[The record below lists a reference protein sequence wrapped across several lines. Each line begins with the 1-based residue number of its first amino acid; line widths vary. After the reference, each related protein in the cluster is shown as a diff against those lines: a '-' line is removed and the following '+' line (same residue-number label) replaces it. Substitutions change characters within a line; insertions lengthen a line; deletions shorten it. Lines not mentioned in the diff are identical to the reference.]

1 MPCFNK
7 VVRGVAP
14 PTNSGTLPKVSNGL
28 LDRILAGVANDQ
40 GISLIKYDVNPAF
53 LAPATGFSMY
63 GVDRANG
70 VPLQAARSAVTKV
83 AADAAFNGR
92 PVIEFTA
99 GSGDTINQSSDLRME
114 IQPPDSF
121 TVFVVASI
129 AASLKTTPVTSRL
142 IFFGEPGKTI
152 CSLSLLSTGTVSFGT
167 SSSSAES
174 AIPVGNVPAA
184 NVAGVYAFTYD
195 KVANMNG
202 IYLNNATMIDNYTPP
217 TPYAFSSATRIGFGG
232 PARASSAAGWLG
244 KLGRADLFTG
254 VLSTANFTTVMNGYK
269 AEFGIA

>member
-1 MPCFNK
+1 MSCFDK

-14 PTNSGTLPKVSNGL
+14 PTNSGGLPKVSNNS
-28 LDRILAGVANDQ
+28 LDRLLGGVANDL
-40 GISLIKYDVNPAF
+40 GVSLIWHDVNPAF
-53 LAPATGFSMY
+53 LALTTDYSMY

-70 VPLQAARSAVTKV
+70 VPVQSIRSAVTKV

-99 GSGDTINQSSDLRME
+99 GSGATAGQASDLRME

-129 AASLKTTPVTSRL
+129 AASLKAALATSRL
-142 IFFGEPGKTI
+142 IFVGEPGKTI
-152 CSLSLLSTGTVSFGT
+152 CALSFLSNGTMSFGT
-167 SSSSAES
+167 ASSAAES
-174 AIPVGNVPAA
+174 AIPAVSVPAA

-195 KVANMNG
+195 KEANTNG
-202 IYLNNATMIDNYTPP
+202 IYLNSATLIDSSTPT

-232 PARASSAAGWLG
+232 PAGVNVAGGWLG
-244 KLGRADLFTG
+244 KMARADLLTG
-254 VLSTANFTTVMNGYK
+254 VLSPANLATVMAGYK
-269 AEFGIA
+269 AEYGIA